1 MRLPIQN
8 CGNLQKYRAE
18 VTDHV
23 EHHMRYFHA
32 VHEPGLFGSN
42 SKAPGPE
49 FLKEYVMLQTP
60 HHCVGDPFIVDMEGG
75 LVGMQWLYMNGTF
88 PIFTVVLHVTTA
100 FRHQSITW

>member
-60 HHCVGDPFIVDMEGG
+60 HHCVGDPFTVDMEG
-75 LVGMQWLYMNGTF
+75 VWWECNGYIYEWHF
-88 PIFTVVLHVTTA
+88 SHIHRGPPCHHGI
-100 FRHQSITW
+100 